1 MRAGWILIAK
11 STIDFWRASRDCRGV
26 LRTALTAKAQST
38 GLALALRVPALHS
51 AGVFAMRINT
61 AGPAIIRKGL
71 ITMYIT
77 DLKHFLDAN
86 GAIAPI
92 KGPARE
98 MAQFLVDVTAAA
110 SSQSADAPLAP
121 SCFKC
126 KKEAVDASVAPDA
139 AIIWFC
145 PRCQAE
151 GRISNWQATLWD
163 LTGPQGFTG

>member
-1 MRAGWILIAK
+1 
-11 STIDFWRASRDCRGV
+11 
-26 LRTALTAKAQST
+26 
-38 GLALALRVPALHS
+38 
-51 AGVFAMRINT
+51 MRINT

-98 MAQFLVDVTAAA
+98 MAQFLVDVTGAA

-126 KKEAVDASVAPDA
+126 KKETVDASVAADA